1 MKKVIISHYGLPIVK
16 LMVILVV
23 GILVLGISHT
33 VQALT
38 REEVAE
44 NLAINV
50 EDGLSSEEYFALGQ
64 QYETGDG
71 VVQWY
76 AKALA
81 YYKAAE
87 EQGLV
92 EARTAIDNLNAYKA
106 EVLADGDQGAIFTFY
121 RTGVTASQKGDYEQ
135 AFAIYYDDSF
145 FFEDPQDRGLGGLA
159 DLYLA
164 GDGVEQNVSSAMS
177 IYEVMAVEQGK
188 GNGYTALGNIYA
200 AATGTYPGVN
210 QSNDT
215 ALKYYL
221 LSFQSDNLT
230 ATDFK
235 GPRYAANFYDSGFYH
250 DDGTWENP
258 NYTLAEEYYL
268 IAVAGNGRTFDGTAA
283 YKLGTYYEYG
293 REGIAQDYSKAVY
306 YYEKA
311 LSDSNVHSTMLGIPD
326 TYLALGRFYENGLG
340 VAIDLEKALSYYY
353 QAQAA
358 AQDNLDLGGNV
369 AGYEAALKVYQEAT
383 EAIQR
388 LTQGT
393 NDTETTTE
401 NQQTTT
407 DDTTTETTSGDENQ
421 EVVTLSDATTGVSV
435 IGTQAALSNAVT
447 VVVMRTTVA
456 ALKDLNYDAYD
467 ITLQDASG
475 NEVQPSEAV
484 QVILPATYEVSALY
498 HVANDDSLTS
508 VDVIQNGNKVTF
520 TTSHF
525 SIYAVVY
532 KEQIALEE
540 TSSDVAVSEPQK
552 KQLNTL
558 PKTGSQSSKPLTFI
572 GVALV
577 MILSVFTINYFLKQ
591 KNNE

>member
-1 MKKVIISHYGLPIVK
+1 MEKVIISH
-16 LMVILVV
+16 
-23 GILVLGISHT
+23 
-33 VQALT
+33 
-38 REEVAE
+38 
-44 NLAINV
+44 
-50 EDGLSSEEYFALGQ
+50 
-64 QYETGDG
+64 
-71 VVQWY
+71 
-76 AKALA
+76 
-81 YYKAAE
+81 
-87 EQGLV
+87 
-92 EARTAIDNLNAYKA
+92 
-106 EVLADGDQGAIFTFY
+106 
-121 RTGVTASQKGDYEQ
+121 
-135 AFAIYYDDSF
+135 
-145 FFEDPQDRGLGGLA
+145 
-159 DLYLA
+159 
-164 GDGVEQNVSSAMS
+164 
-177 IYEVMAVEQGK
+177 
-188 GNGYTALGNIYA
+188 
-200 AATGTYPGVN
+200 
-210 QSNDT
+210 
-215 ALKYYL
+215 
-221 LSFQSDNLT
+221 
-230 ATDFK
+230 
-235 GPRYAANFYDSGFYH
+235 YAANFYDSGFYH

-258 NYTLAEEYYL
+258 NHTLAEEYYL

-340 VAIDLEKALSYYY
+340 VAIDIEKALSYYY
-353 QAQAA
+353 QVQTA
-358 AQDNLDLGGNV
+358 AQVNLDLGGNV

-393 NDTETTTE
+393 NDTETTIE

-407 DDTTTETTSGDENQ
+407 DDTTSETTNGDENQ
-421 EVVTLSDATTGVSV
+421 EVLTLSDATTGVSV
-435 IGTQAALSNAVT
+435 IGTKAELSNAVT

-456 ALKDLNYDAYD
+456 ALKDLNYDVYD

-484 QVILPATYEVSALY
+484 QVILPVTYEVSALY
-498 HVANDDSLTS
+498 HVANDESLTS
-508 VDVIQNGNKVTF
+508 VDVIQNGSKVTF

-540 TSSDVAVSEPQK
+540 SSSAVAVSEPQK
-552 KQLNTL
+552 KHSDTL
-558 PKTGSQSSKPLTFI
+558 LKTGSQSSKLLTFI

-591 KNNE
+591 KIMSRK